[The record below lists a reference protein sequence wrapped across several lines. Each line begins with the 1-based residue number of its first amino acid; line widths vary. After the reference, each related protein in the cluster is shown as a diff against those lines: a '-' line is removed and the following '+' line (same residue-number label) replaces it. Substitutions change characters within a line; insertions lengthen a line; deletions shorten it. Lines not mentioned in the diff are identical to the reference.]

1 MARSQRIKIYNF
13 VQIICNSDSKKNL
26 GSIINVVVN
35 NKRTFKKIKEI
46 IKKESIFIK
55 NLL

>member
-1 MARSQRIKIYNF
+1 MARSRRIKIYNF

-26 GSIINVVVN
+26 GSIIKVVVN

-46 IKKESIFIK
+46 IKKEGIFIK